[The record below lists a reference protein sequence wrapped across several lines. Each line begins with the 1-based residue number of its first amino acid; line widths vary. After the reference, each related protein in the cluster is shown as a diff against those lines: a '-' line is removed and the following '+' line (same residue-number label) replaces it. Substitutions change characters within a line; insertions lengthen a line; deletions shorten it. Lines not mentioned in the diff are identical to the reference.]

1 MQCRVVWALFCGVL
15 LPLRVWSTMLA
26 ARVPV
31 LVNLRRVAPAPTN
44 STLAS
49 GQRQYVEARDKE
61 VRSKPELFQNVL
73 GVVPGAPFQFDLS
86 KWRLLQAC
94 GLFSNLIAKTVS
106 RDGELVM
113 IVSGDELPAIQFA
126 PEVALGAKTIEKPEV
141 SGNLL
146 FRDNNFRGTG
156 DRIELMYSAF
166 SKGIEDRGLTGELPP
181 SIRFKWI
188 DGIRGRPNSASFSLE
203 EDHVMED
210 GFNAVPSALGLKLS
224 SLKRKVQLAVVKASL
239 TLQGTRNPPQSQSST
254 LGQVKYELE
263 PYNIEIFS
271 DSSPNLRL
279 SGAKFKVST
288 KLTSSLPIS
297 NVEVTCDHGVFKSKK
312 TKAKYS
318 QAGVDLTSNEA
329 HLFSIRNSTQKN
341 EELYRVVGQAKLR
354 FMKSWGSGCL
364 PFYHHAPIEDPQYI
378 RGYSNSGAFYPRAP
392 RYSILKLDAFLQGS
406 SLGTPGIFI
415 DAGTFNGLL
424 KPVHVEQEKRGWS
437 LFGASS
443 SSSSSSDT
451 QNVAPEKQVTL
462 GLSLK
467 SHGLRLDVGWPCPS
481 KSLTPRFYLS
491 VDV

>member
-1 MQCRVVWALFCGVL
+1 L
-15 LPLRVWSTMLA
+15 
-26 ARVPV
+26 VP
-31 LVNLRRVAPAPTN
+31 
-44 STLAS
+44 

-61 VRSKPELFQNVL
+61 VRSKPVLFQNVL
-73 GVVPGAPFQFDLS
+73 GIVPGTPFQFDLS

-94 GLFSNLIAKTVS
+94 GLFSNLTAKTVS

-166 SKGIEDRGLTGELPP
+166 SKGIEDTGELPP

-224 SLKRKVQLAVVKASL
+224 SLKKKVQLAVVKASM
-239 TLQGTRNPPQSQSST
+239 TLQGTRTPPESST

-263 PYNIEIFS
+263 PYNIEIT
-271 DSSPNLRL
+271 SSSSSQPNLKL

-297 NVEVTCDHGVFKSKK
+297 NVEVTCDHGVLKSSSRK
-312 TKAKYS
+312 TTHNAKYS

-329 HLFSIRNSTQKN
+329 HLFSIRNSTRKS
-341 EELYRVVGQAKLR
+341 EELYRIVGQAKWR

-364 PFYHHAPIEDPQYI
+364 PFYHHAPIEDPQYV
-378 RGYSNSGAFYPRAP
+378 RGYSNSGAFHPRVP
-392 RYSILKLDAFLQGS
+392 RYSILKLDAFLQGW
-406 SLGTPGIFI
+406 SLGTPGVFI

-424 KPVHVEQEKRGWS
+424 KPVPVEQEKHSWS
-437 LFGASS
+437 LFGAS

-467 SHGLRLDVGWPCPS
+467 SHGLRLDVGWPCSS